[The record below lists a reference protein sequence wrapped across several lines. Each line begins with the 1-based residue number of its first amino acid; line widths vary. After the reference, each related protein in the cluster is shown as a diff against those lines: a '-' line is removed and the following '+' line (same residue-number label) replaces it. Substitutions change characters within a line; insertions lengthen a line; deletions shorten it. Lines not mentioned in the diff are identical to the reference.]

1 MARQVIGQIN
11 AQNQK
16 KLRTSKVY
24 IFKPNN
30 IRFDM
35 KGKEEALE
43 LDEVANVV
51 EDEMQ
56 NNDFKEN
63 VDFFEI
69 MVANL
74 KTWNHK
80 ILTNCWYF
88 DSGATKHVSKDKVNF
103 KVLEFFLKIRN
114 VKFGGGQTHGVY
126 GKGKVKFL
134 SSFGKIKTI
143 VDVFYVLGFMKNL
156 LLVGTIV
163 DKGNIVIIDSNKCL
177 VIEH

>member
-16 KLRTSKVY
+16 KFRTSKVY
-24 IFKPNN
+24 ISKPNN

-88 DSGATKHVSKDKVNF
+88 DSSATKHVYKDKVNF
-103 KVLEFFLKIRN
+103 KVLEFFLKI
-114 VKFGGGQTHGVY
+114 
-126 GKGKVKFL
+126 
-134 SSFGKIKTI
+134 
-143 VDVFYVLGFMKNL
+143 
-156 LLVGTIV
+156 
-163 DKGNIVIIDSNKCL
+163 
-177 VIEH
+177 